1 MCCSIRQRL
10 GMIYIFFKFFHLFL
24 KDLELARLKVYM
36 RFCYDI
42 VLLDIHDK
50 CLCLPWLNPTL
61 AMVIKGGVDK
71 RGGWIFG
78 IFLLWKSKKCICNFV
93 VEVVSKI
100 IWSTSSIFFTVFID
114 ILLDFVQ
121 LCLENFGKIITLANI
136 SLYTFWTMK
145 SKQFRITKQMS
156 TLWNHNK

>member
-1 MCCSIRQRL
+1 MNMVCVGCSIRHRL
-10 GMIYIFFKFFHLFL
+10 GIIYIFFKSVHLFL

-61 AMVIKGGVDK
+61 AMVIKGGVNK
-71 RGGWIFG
+71 RGVWIFG

-100 IWSTSSIFFTVFID
+100 IWSTSSMFFTVFID
-114 ILLDFVQ
+114 ISLIFVH
-121 LCLENFGKIITLANI
+121 LGLENFWKTIT
-136 SLYTFWTMK
+136 SLLLPSREYLLWAFW
-145 SKQFRITKQMS
+145 SNVP
-156 TLWNHNK
+156 LL